1 MQSAKKV
8 ILIPPKKWSNNQF
21 GGGNNINDNPISTL
35 VSKVEPK
42 QDKIKTKIYDKLHK
56 FVKVILKLA
65 RKFGYDDDLKIKL
78 RDGKYLEKSNI
89 VDLLTYAMSVS
100 KVLYGEN
107 EFIELLHSAGVSP
120 DLIINDNVRSKLIH
134 LQNKGKVPND
144 NINHMEVDITTEKR
158 KIDRKRPRVNYGDSD
173 EECDEE
179 TGAKKRKMTDELR
192 EDSDLNLGTPTKSIV
207 TKSANNLKRKLD
219 NKADRDHKR
228 FRYDEIEDDQIDDS
242 LWEIPK
248 ENE

>member
-1 MQSAKKV
+1 MKS
-8 ILIPPKKWSNNQF
+8 SFNQF
-21 GGGNNINDNPISTL
+21 GGGNNTNENPISTL

-89 VDLLTYAMSVS
+89 VDLLTHAMSVS

-134 LQNKGKVPND
+134 LENKGKMPND
-144 NINHMEVDITTEKR
+144 DINPMEVDITTEKR
-158 KIDRKRPRVNYGDSD
+158 KIDRKRPRKNYEDTD
-173 EECDEE
+173 EGNEE
-179 TGAKKRKMTDELR
+179 TRAKKRRMTGDLH
-192 EDSDLNLGTPTKSIV
+192 EDIDVDSGTPTNIPI
-207 TKSANNLKRKLD
+207 TKPSRNLKRKLEGKTD
-219 NKADRDHKR
+219 EDHTR
-228 FRYDEIEDDQIDDS
+228 SRYDEIEDDQIDS
-242 LWEIPK
+242 NLWEIPK
-248 ENE
+248 EDE